1 MFIQGHIFILLP
13 CLMSSLLE
21 RDAHNSIIP
30 HKVDDLYTLLPIN
43 PFSFSVPPFY
53 IPPEKSLLLFSSTL
67 LYPPREPF
75 MCMDVNEISLN
86 NDEDMHS

>member
-1 MFIQGHIFILLP
+1 
-13 CLMSSLLE
+13 MSSLLE

-30 HKVDDLYTLLPIN
+30 HKVDDLYTTTN
-43 PFSFSVPPFY
+43 
-53 IPPEKSLLLFSSTL
+53 KSLLLFSSTL
-67 LYPPREPF
+67 LYPPRETF

>member
-1 MFIQGHIFILLP
+1 MFIQGHIFILLA
-13 CLMSSLLE
+13 CHLSLKGML
-21 RDAHNSIIP
+21 IIQLYLS
-30 HKVDDLYTLLPIN
+30 HKVDDLYTTTK
-43 PFSFSVPPFY
+43 
-53 IPPEKSLLLFSSTL
+53 KSLLLFSSTL